1 MIGFVTGSQ
10 RRICQYLVYSNSVK
24 KKKALHLMYIEIC
37 EINFLLEKKKLCRH
51 DLPWRLSK
59 INCLELFLCT
69 TGPKFESNTFKFQQ
83 PPKKAT
89 Y

>member
-24 KKKALHLMYIEIC
+24 KKKSPTLNVYWNMWNKLSSW
-37 EINFLLEKKKLCRH
+37 KKKLCRH